1 MPELYLR
8 LLARILGPF
17 LIALTLFLLLRGHNL
32 PGGGFIA
39 GLLAAATLE
48 LQILSTGDQN
58 VRQRIGRFL
67 QPGIGVGLLI
77 AMFAAL
83 IGGVAGQG
91 IFQGIWWKIPIG
103 PLVIDLGTPVI
114 FDIGV
119 FITVVG
125 VTTSYLLGLSQAAE
139 RR

>member
-8 LLARILGPF
+8 LLARILSPF
-17 LIALTLFLLLRGHNL
+17 LIVLIVFLLLRGHNL

-48 LQILSTGDQN
+48 LQILSVGDQR
-58 VRQRIGRFL
+58 VRRSIGRFL

-77 AMFAAL
+77 ALGSAL
-83 IGGVAGQG
+83 LGLLGRN
-91 IFQGIWWKIPIG
+91 IFQGIWWEIPLG

-114 FDIGV
+114 FDFGV
-119 FITVVG
+119 FVTVVG

>member
-58 VRQRIGRFL
+58 VRRRIGRFL

-77 AMFAAL
+77 AVFAAL
-83 IGGVAGQG
+83 LGLLGQG
-91 IFQGIWWKIPIG
+91 IFQGIWWKIPVG
-103 PLVIDLGTPVI
+103 PLIIDLGTPLI

-119 FITVVG
+119 FITVVA

>member
-17 LIALTLFLLLRGHNL
+17 LVALTLFLLLRGHNL

-58 VRQRIGRFL
+58 VRRRIGRFL

-77 AMFAAL
+77 SILAAIL
-83 IGGVAGQG
+83 GLLGQG

-103 PLVIDLGTPVI
+103 PLVIDLGTPLI

-119 FITVVG
+119 FITVVA

>member
-17 LIALTLFLLLRGHNL
+17 LVVLTLFLLLRGHNL

-58 VRQRIGRFL
+58 VRGRIGRFL
-67 QPGIGVGLLI
+67 QPGIGVGLLV
-77 AMFAAL
+77 ALFAAL
-83 IGGVAGQG
+83 LGLLGQG
-91 IFQGIWWKIPIG
+91 IFQGIWWKISIG
-103 PLVIDLGTPVI
+103 PLVIDLGTPLI

-119 FITVVG
+119 FITVVA

>member
-8 LLARILGPF
+8 LLARVLSPF
-17 LIALTLFLLLRGHNL
+17 LIVLTLFLLLRGHHL

-58 VRQRIGRFL
+58 VRRQIGRFL
-67 QPGIGVGLLI
+67 QPGIGVGLFI
-77 AMFAAL
+77 ALSSA
-83 IGGVAGQG
+83 IAGLLGEG
-91 IFQGIWWKIPIG
+91 IFQGIWWKIPLG
-103 PLVIDLGTPVI
+103 PLVIDLGTPLI
-114 FDIGV
+114 FDVGV
-119 FITVVG
+119 FITVIG
-125 VTTSYLLGLSQAAE
+125 VVSAYLIGLSQAAE